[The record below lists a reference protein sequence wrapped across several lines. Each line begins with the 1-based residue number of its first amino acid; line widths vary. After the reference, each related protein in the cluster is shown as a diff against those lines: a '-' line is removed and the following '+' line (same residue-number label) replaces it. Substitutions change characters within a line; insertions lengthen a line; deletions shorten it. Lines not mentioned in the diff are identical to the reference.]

1 MKKSI
6 TPFLFSFIIFTLIAI
21 EAEAQRFTK
30 RKEYATVGVQLG
42 ASNYFG
48 DLVPKSDFTSMRL
61 GSTRPSIGINYTYR
75 HFPRIS
81 SRVAFNWN
89 RIAGDDSKAADTD
102 EGANFGRYQR
112 NLSFRNDIKEL
123 SAVAIIDLYEN
134 RNYYRRRPDFV
145 PYGFIGVAV
154 LHHNPKAYYE
164 EGSHRLNGGSSLSA
178 ENDIKSGW
186 YALQPLGTEGQFI
199 DAPGTADGPYKRI
212 QIAVPFGVGLRYK
225 LDRNW
230 DFSFEVGMRATFTD
244 YLDDVST
251 AHVDKSLL
259 NSDAN
264 RAKDRKASV
273 IFSDR
278 SSEIGDPKGIIN
290 DSGYGRQPKYGTS
303 NNRTR
308 GNSSD
313 NDWYVQS
320 SLGLNYI
327 LNPRIRRPKFR

>member
-1 MKKSI
+1 MKKF
-6 TPFLFSFIIFTLIAI
+6 TTLFLLFTVVLVAVGL

-30 RKEYATVGVQLG
+30 RKQYATVGIQLG

-48 DLVPKSDFTSMRL
+48 DLVPQPNFTSMRIK
-61 GSTRPSIGINYTYR
+61 STRPSIGINYTKR

-89 RIAGDDSKAADTD
+89 RIAGDDALAAGPD
-102 EGANFGRYQR
+102 EGENLGRYRR

-123 SAVAIIDLYEN
+123 SAVAIIDLFEN
-134 RNYYRRRPDFV
+134 RHYYRRRPDFV
-145 PYGFIGVAV
+145 PYGFVGVAV

-164 EGSHRLNGGSSLSA
+164 NGSHPGLSPDK
-178 ENDIKSGW
+178 DIPSGW
-186 YALQPLGTEGQFI
+186 YALQPLGTEGQFV
-199 DAPGTADGPYKRI
+199 DHPGTVSDPYSRV
-212 QIAVPFGVGLRYK
+212 QIAIPFGLGVRYK

-230 DFSFEVGMRATFTD
+230 DFSFEVGWRATFTD

-251 AHVDKSLL
+251 AHVDKDVLL
-259 NSDAN
+259 SDGN
-264 RAKDRKASV
+264 RVDNRNASV

-278 SSEIGDPKGIIN
+278 SAESGFTN
-290 DSGYGRQPKYGTS
+290 DLITEPNGFSRLRPYGTS

-313 NDWYVQS
+313 NDWYIQT

>member
-1 MKKSI
+1 MKKFS
-6 TPFLFSFIIFTLIAI
+6 TLLLLFIVVFTTVSI

-48 DLVPKSDFTSMRL
+48 DLVPKPDFTSMRL
-61 GSTRPSIGINYTYR
+61 KSTRPSVGINYTYR

-89 RIAGDDSKAADTD
+89 RIAGDDAKAAGPD
-102 EGANFGRYQR
+102 EGENMGRYRR

-145 PYGFIGVAV
+145 PYGFVGIAV
-154 LHHNPKAYYE
+154 FHHNPKAYYE
-164 EGSHRLNGGSSLSA
+164 NGSHPGLGA
-178 ENDIKSGW
+178 NDIASGW
-186 YALQPLGTEGQFI
+186 YALQPLGTEGQFV
-199 DAPGTADGPYKRI
+199 DHPGTQTSPYKRM
-212 QIAVPFGVGLRYK
+212 QVAVPFGLGVRYK

-230 DFSFEVGMRATFTD
+230 DFSFEVGWRATFTD
-244 YLDDVST
+244 YLDDVSS
-251 AHVDKSLL
+251 AHVDKDVLL
-259 NSDAN
+259 SDNN
-264 RAKDRKASV
+264 RVSNRNASV

-278 SSEIGDPKGIIN
+278 SAESGFTN
-290 DSGYGRQPKYGTS
+290 DLITEPNGFSRLRPYGTS
-303 NNRTR
+303 SNRTR

-313 NDWYVQS
+313 NDWYIQT

-327 LNPRIRRPKFR
+327 LNTRVRRPKFR

>member
-1 MKKSI
+1 MKKFS
-6 TPFLFSFIIFTLIAI
+6 TLFLLFIVVFTTVSI

-48 DLVPKSDFTSMRL
+48 DLVPNPNFTSMRL
-61 GSTRPSIGINYTYR
+61 KSTRPSVGINYTYR

-89 RIAGDDSKAADTD
+89 RIAGDDAKAAGPD
-102 EGANFGRYQR
+102 EGENMGRYRR
-112 NLSFRNDIKEL
+112 NLSFRNDIKEV

-145 PYGFIGVAV
+145 PYGFVGIAV
-154 LHHNPKAYYE
+154 FHHNPKAYYE
-164 EGSHRLNGGSSLSA
+164 NGSHPGLGA
-178 ENDIKSGW
+178 NDIASGW
-186 YALQPLGTEGQFI
+186 YALQPLGTEGQFV
-199 DAPGTADGPYKRI
+199 DHPGTQTSPYKRM
-212 QIAVPFGVGLRYK
+212 QIAVPFGLGVRYK

-230 DFSFEVGMRATFTD
+230 DFSFEMGWRATFTD
-244 YLDDVST
+244 YLDDVSS
-251 AHVDKSLL
+251 AHVDKDVLL
-259 NSDAN
+259 SDNN
-264 RAKDRKASV
+264 RVDNRTASV

-278 SSEIGDPKGIIN
+278 SAESGFTN
-290 DSGYGRQPKYGTS
+290 DLITEPNGFSRLRPYGTS
-303 NNRTR
+303 SNRTR

-313 NDWYVQS
+313 NDWYIQT

-327 LNPRIRRPKFR
+327 LNTRVRRPKFR

>member
-1 MKKSI
+1 MKKFI
-6 TPFLFSFIIFTLIAI
+6 TLFLLFVISFSLIST
-21 EAEAQRFTK
+21 ESEAQRFTK
-30 RKEYATVGVQLG
+30 RKRYATLGVTLG

-48 DLVPKSDFTSMRL
+48 DLVPEPDFTSMRL
-61 GSTRPSIGINYTYR
+61 QSTRPSLGINYTFR

-81 SRVAFNWN
+81 TRYSFQWN
-89 RIAGDDSKAADTD
+89 RIAGDDSKAASPS
-102 EGANFGRYQR
+102 EGENEGRYRR

-123 SAVAIIDLYEN
+123 SAVAIIDLFEN

-164 EGSHRLNGGSSLSA
+164 EGSHPGLEGTNL
-178 ENDIKSGW
+178 DIATGW
-186 YALQPLGTEGQFI
+186 YALQPLGTEGQFLDI
-199 DAPGTADGPYKRI
+199 EGTPSGPYKRV
-212 QIAVPFGVGLRYK
+212 QIAIPAGIGVRYK

-230 DFSFEVGMRATFTD
+230 DFSFELGWRMTFTD

-251 AHVDKSLL
+251 AHVNKSDLL
-259 NSDAN
+259 SDAN
-264 RAKDRKASV
+264 KSKNRNASV

-278 SSEIGDPKGIIN
+278 SAEAGFNSELIKDPT
-290 DSGYGRQPKYGTS
+290 GYSRLPHYGTS

-308 GNSSD
+308 GHSND
-313 NDWYVQS
+313 NDWYIQT

-327 LNPRIRRPKFR
+327 LSPRVRSPKFR